1 MVALWPAAAN
11 ERGQCGV
18 SGWTDLVAV
27 AAGSLHTVGLKA
39 DGSAVACGANDRG
52 QCEVAAWRDL
62 VAIAA
67 GFEHTVGLKADGSVI
82 ACGANERGQ
91 CEVSAWSEI
100 VGIAAGGDHTV
111 GLRADGRV
119 TAVGADA
126 GGQCGVFRWKL
137 FDSLETLE
145 EERRVCRQK
154 RETQH
159 KEAEQKKS
167 GAEERTDGLFV
178 FAKRR
183 RFCRRS
189 PDCADGSAAAGG
201 KSYKRSWPR

>member
-1 MVALWPAAAN
+1 M
-11 ERGQCGV
+11 
-18 SGWTDLVAV
+18 
-27 AAGSLHTVGLKA
+27 GLKA
-39 DGSAVACGANDRG
+39 DGSAVACGAGERG

-62 VAIAA
+62 AAVAA
-67 GFEHTVGLKADGSVI
+67 GFEHTVGLKADGSVV
-82 ACGANERGQ
+82 ACGANERAQ

-154 RETQH
+154 REALH
-159 KEAEQKKS
+159 REAEQKKAAQKKERMAFLYSQKKALLQEIAGLRGWFS
-167 GAEERTDGLFV
+167 GGRRKELQAQLAAIERAIQEEQR
-178 FAKRR
+178 
-183 RFCRRS
+183 
-189 PDCADGSAAAGG
+189 
-201 KSYKRSWPR
+201 